1 MRGACRGGGGVYVTS
16 QDSNH
21 GCGLRP
27 DVWGEGVSVGQVG
40 AVTTNRDLGPKPSNL
55 VPEFDDSLNNGV
67 IRGTRFGT
75 EVSVGDGAAGSTRRH
90 ETHVETW
97 TLKRHS
103 LEASN
108 AVNDIIR

>member
-1 MRGACRGGGGVYVTS
+1 MYVTS

-55 VPEFDDSLNNGV
+55 VPEFDDSMNNGV